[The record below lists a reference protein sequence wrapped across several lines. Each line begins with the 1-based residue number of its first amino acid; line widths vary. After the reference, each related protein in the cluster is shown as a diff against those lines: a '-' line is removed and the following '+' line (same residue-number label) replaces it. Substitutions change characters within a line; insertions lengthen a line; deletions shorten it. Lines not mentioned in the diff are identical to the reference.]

1 MPEHDVDPSAGADLP
16 TSTGE
21 FRARPDI
28 SASTAEF
35 RAFADGDGPGGE
47 AEPPWAMRAP
57 SRNVPRLAAIA
68 AIVAGVAVVLIVI
81 AVLVLKH

>member
-1 MPEHDVDPSAGADLP
+1 MSEHDVNPSAGADLP
-16 TSTGE
+16 TTTGE
-21 FRARPDI
+21 FRASPDI

-35 RAFADGDGPGGE
+35 RAFADGRGGE

-57 SRNVPRLAAIA
+57 RRNVARLAAI
-68 AIVAGVAVVLIVI
+68 VVGVAIALIII